1 MTDPLTAATL
11 ASAATAISIEAGKAA
26 LANSL
31 GEAAQNTLQ
40 ALKAFITPRLG
51 KKSPKAQEALAAD
64 PDNEDLQ
71 RNLKTTV
78 AYELDDLAISERKEL
93 QALIE
98 ALTAALPQGRSQ
110 EQNVKIKQGKK
121 STSTVIHTIQ
131 GDFNIGR

>member
-1 MTDPLTAATL
+1 MTDPLTAAAL
-11 ASAATAISIEAGKAA
+11 ASTLVPILVEAGKAA

-31 GEAAQNTLQ
+31 SEGAKNTLQ
-40 ALKAFITPRLG
+40 SVTSFITTRLG
-51 KKSPKAQEALAAD
+51 KKAPKAQEALAAD

-71 RNLKTTV
+71 SNLKTTV

-110 EQNVKIKQGKK
+110 EQNVKVKQGKN
-121 STSTVIHTIQ
+121 STSTVVHTLQ
-131 GDFNIGR
+131 GDFNISR